1 MAVDK
6 TRNMELPGTSRNIP
20 EHRIIMIIMRKIRKI
35 QFWACSR
42 DDLEPSDWSRDIMF
56 FFAGRAKIM
65 MRTEELPTVE
75 NQLERI

>member
-1 MAVDK
+1 
-6 TRNMELPGTSRNIP
+6 
-20 EHRIIMIIMRKIRKI
+20 MRKIRKI

-42 DDLEPSDWSRDIMF
+42 DDLERSDWSRDIMF
-56 FFAGRAKIM
+56 LFAGRAKIM